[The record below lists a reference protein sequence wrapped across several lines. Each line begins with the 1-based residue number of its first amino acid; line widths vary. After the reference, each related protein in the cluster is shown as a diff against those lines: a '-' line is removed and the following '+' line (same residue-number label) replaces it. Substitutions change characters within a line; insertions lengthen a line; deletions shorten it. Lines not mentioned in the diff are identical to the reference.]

1 VEETNAKRLKSIFVL
16 SLLIIAVMAGVGVMI
31 DMVDES
37 QANQAVPTTEEVT
50 PSPPNDSSIG
60 QEAGPYR

>member
-1 VEETNAKRLKSIFVL
+1 MEETNAKRLKSIFVL
-16 SLLIIAVMAGVGVMI
+16 ALLIVAVLAGVGVMI

-37 QANQAVPTTEEVT
+37 HENQAVPTTEEVT